1 MLNYAINFERSVTMY
16 LSTITENDYREYR
29 KCFTKVKYSITK
41 KGEPLS
47 YPIGLLHDSYMN
59 VILGKGDF
67 LDVVKNPQ
75 NSLFFYK
82 DDTDETIEIVFLT
95 FKGKICTIAEFS
107 VFDHF
112 NGNGTKLYK
121 EVANLC
127 REKGVYD
134 IELWCPF
141 EGAKE
146 FWKKMGFYE
155 KRDTHFYSRISKH

>member
-1 MLNYAINFERSVTMY
+1 MWLKIPKI
-16 LSTITENDYREYR
+16 L
-29 KCFTKVKYSITK
+29 YSSIK
-41 KGEPLS
+41 MIPMKQSEQF
-47 YPIGLLHDSYMN
+47 
-59 VILGKGDF
+59 F
-67 LDVVKNPQ
+67 LRLKAKSAPSQ
-75 NSLFFYK
+75 N
-82 DDTDETIEIVFLT
+82 
-95 FKGKICTIAEFS
+95 FS

-112 NGNGTKLYK
+112 KGNGAKLYK